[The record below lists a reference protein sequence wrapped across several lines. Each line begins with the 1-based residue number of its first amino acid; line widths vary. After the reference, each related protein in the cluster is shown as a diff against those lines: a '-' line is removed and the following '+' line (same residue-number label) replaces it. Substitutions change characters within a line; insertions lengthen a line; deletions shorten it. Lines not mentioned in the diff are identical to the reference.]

1 MDIFTKALKPV
12 SRKWTKIWKRKLDR
26 VYKT

>member
-12 SRKWTKIWKRKLDR
+12 SRKWTKIWKRKSDR
-26 VYKT
+26 GYKT